1 VNQRNY
7 VKLEKAAIIISI
19 YTALL
24 HFLSLFYAIAILT
37 NSVRTDTFYSPLFE
51 FNRPATEFLAG
62 VLILYSIAFIVLCSW
77 GLIHGVQSVS
87 AFSPLSLFRHE
98 APPAAALLSSAL
110 TLLTNNNKK
119 RQKVIRADLNN
130 EMI

>member
-1 VNQRNY
+1 MFLHYCWGPCFTVNQRNY
-7 VKLEKAAIIISI
+7 VKLEKAAVITAL

-51 FNRPATEFLAG
+51 FSRPATKVLAG
-62 VLILYSIAFIVLCSW
+62 VLIAYSVSFIFFCSW

-87 AFSPLSLFRHE
+87 AALSLPALLRDE
-98 APPAAALLSSAL
+98 AAAGEKSSEL
-110 TLLTNNNKK
+110 
-119 RQKVIRADLNN
+119 I
-130 EMI
+130 